1 MRHPAGRRFFLAFAT
16 LTLLLSGAAQA
27 SDRVPLKN
35 WAVPQAT
42 SGSRPSTLGALGD
55 AGNPAIFVP
64 FAPCRM
70 VDTRG
75 GGVFTGSYG
84 PPALAA
90 STARDFE
97 MTSASGP
104 CPGIP
109 YGATAI
115 SLNVTVVNTAGPGFI
130 MIYPQGGAVPTVS
143 TLNYNAG
150 QVLANAAIVP
160 MNSSGGITVVAGVSG
175 TDLILDVNGYYI
187 NSQGNLT
194 PGEYFHLAGSTPGS
208 LIRGENWT
216 LGGTGGAF
224 YAGGAGSTGVRGEAL
239 TTGVKGTALGSAN
252 GSVGVSGLANS
263 SSGQVYG
270 VYGQSMSATAGTSG
284 VFGEAT
290 GSGEVYGVFGR
301 TASATMGASGVVG
314 EATGSGEVYGVNG
327 RTASATT
334 GASGVVGEAT
344 GSGEVYGTVGRSTSS
359 ATGSAGVLGSAG
371 SPGYPN
377 NVSTGVVG
385 VLGTTTSGYGVF
397 GKATATGIGVRGA
410 KVDATTGVPTA
421 SGVLGY
427 LTSWGVYSYND
438 LGATGTKSFVEPHPT
453 DASRQIVYVAMEGP
467 EAGTYFRGR
476 GRFDGKSAVIV
487 VPEDFRLVTEEEG
500 LTVQITPMGRATTWV
515 NRAGLDA
522 IEAESTADV
531 EFSYLVQGVRKNYK
545 GHEPIQKNTL
555 FVPMGFDARME
566 PYPAHIQKRLVDL
579 GIYKADGSV
588 NLETAE
594 RMGWAQTWREEAAA
608 EQAAA
613 AKAAREQDVRREAIQ
628 R

>member
-1 MRHPAGRRFFLAFAT
+1 MRLSTGRRFVFALAST
-16 LTLLLSGAAQA
+16 TLLLSGAAGA
-27 SDRVPLKN
+27 SDQVPLKN
-35 WAVPQAT
+35 WTVSQAT
-42 SGSRPSTLGALGD
+42 SRSRPSTLGALGD
-55 AGNPAIFVP
+55 TGDPAIFVP
-64 FAPCRM
+64 FEPCRM

-90 STARDFE
+90 STARSFP
-97 MTSASGP
+97 MTNAAGP

-109 YGATAI
+109 TGAAAV

-130 MIYPQGGAVPTVS
+130 MAYPEGGAAPTVS

-160 MNSSGGITVVAGVSG
+160 MSATGGITVVAGVSG
-175 TDLILDVNGYYI
+175 TDLILDVNGYFI
-187 NSQGNLT
+187 
-194 PGEYFHLAGSTPGS
+194 
-208 LIRGENWT
+208 
-216 LGGTGGAF
+216 GGTTDLNAGETLSLEGSQPWGGVISGWNHFTGASLGS
-224 YAGGAGSTGVRGEAL
+224 YGGHFICDANDIGAGVRGD
-239 TTGVKGTALGSAN
+239 
-252 GSVGVSGLANS
+252 
-263 SSGQVYG
+263 
-270 VYGQSMSATAGTSG
+270 
-284 VFGEAT
+284 
-290 GSGEVYGVFGR
+290 
-301 TASATMGASGVVG
+301 ASATVGWTMGVLGTTWSTTDGASGVRG
-314 EATGSGEVYGVNG
+314 AANASSGIVSGVIG
-327 RTASATT
+327 TTAS
-334 GASGVVGEAT
+334 
-344 GSGEVYGTVGRSTSS
+344 ST
-359 ATGSAGVLGSAG
+359 TGSAGVLGEAG

-377 NVSTGVVG
+377 NVSAGVVG

-397 GKATATGIGVRGA
+397 GKATTGIGIRGA

-476 GRFDGKSAVIV
+476 GRSDGNKAVIV

-500 LTVQITPMGRATTWV
+500 LTVQITPMGGMTLFGVVSAD
-515 NRAGLDA
+515 LDR
-522 IEAESTADV
+522 IVVESARDV

-579 GIYKADGSV
+579 GIYNADGTV
-588 NLETAE
+588 NLATAE
-594 RMGWAQTWREEAAA
+594 RMGWAQTWREEEAAR
-608 EQAAA
+608 QAAA
-613 AKAAREQDVRREAIQ
+613 AARAAEDRANGPGGIRR

>member
-1 MRHPAGRRFFLAFAT
+1 MDCTGYVQLDSRCQRGVGFAHQWR
-16 LTLLLSGAAQA
+16 SVWGE
-27 SDRVPLKN
+27 R
-35 WAVPQAT
+35 
-42 SGSRPSTLGALGD
+42 
-55 AGNPAIFVP
+55 
-64 FAPCRM
+64 
-70 VDTRG
+70 
-75 GGVFTGSYG
+75 
-84 PPALAA
+84 
-90 STARDFE
+90 E
-97 MTSASGP
+97 
-104 CPGIP
+104 
-109 YGATAI
+109 
-115 SLNVTVVNTAGPGFI
+115 
-130 MIYPQGGAVPTVS
+130 VS
-143 TLNYNAG
+143 
-150 QVLANAAIVP
+150 I
-160 MNSSGGITVVAGVSG
+160 
-175 TDLILDVNGYYI
+175 
-187 NSQGNLT
+187 
-194 PGEYFHLAGSTPGS
+194 
-208 LIRGENWT
+208 
-216 LGGTGGAF
+216 
-224 YAGGAGSTGVRGEAL
+224 
-239 TTGVKGTALGSAN
+239 TTGT
-252 GSVGVSGLANS
+252 
-263 SSGQVYG
+263 
-270 VYGQSMSATAGTSG
+270 
-284 VFGEAT
+284 
-290 GSGEVYGVFGR
+290 
-301 TASATMGASGVVG
+301 
-314 EATGSGEVYGVNG
+314 
-327 RTASATT
+327 
-334 GASGVVGEAT
+334 
-344 GSGEVYGTVGRSTSS
+344 
-359 ATGSAGVLGSAG
+359 AGVLGSAG

-476 GRFDGKSAVIV
+476 GRFEGKKAVIV

-500 LTVQITPMGRATTWV
+500 LTVQITPMGGMTLFGVVSADLNQV
-515 NRAGLDA
+515 VV
-522 IEAESTADV
+522 ESARDV

-608 EQAAA
+608 ELAAA